1 MEPSHYE
8 VQATLKDGT
17 EIIIRA
23 IRPDDS
29 GPLREQFA
37 NLSLESV
44 RLRFHGLR
52 RAPSESEANRLADV
66 DFVDTVALA
75 ATPRSDP
82 KELIAGARYIVDE
95 EGSGHDSAEIA
106 FLVLDEYQGKGIG
119 SLMLRHLAI
128 IARAQGIREFKAD
141 VLADNERM
149 IRVFERSGL
158 LTKRSTS
165 FGVMRLVLTIP
176 ADPSA

>member
-8 VQATLKDGT
+8 TLATLKDGT

-29 GPLREQFA
+29 GPLREQFS

-52 RAPSESEANRLADV
+52 RAPSESEAKRAANV
-66 DFVDTVALA
+66 DFVDTVALV
-75 ATPRSDP
+75 ATPRCHP
-82 KELIAGARYIVDE
+82 EELSAGCRYIVDGD
-95 EGSGHDSAEIA
+95 GSGRDSAEIA
-106 FLVLDEYQGKGIG
+106 FLVLDDYQGKGIG
-119 SLMLRHLAI
+119 SLMLRYLAI

-141 VLADNERM
+141 VLSDNERM
-149 IRVFERSGL
+149 IRVFERSGFP
-158 LTKRSTS
+158 TRRSTS
-165 FGVMRLVLTIP
+165 FGVTRLV
-176 ADPSA
+176 

>member
-1 MEPSHYE
+1 MEPSQYE
-8 VQATLKDGT
+8 ALATLKDGT

-52 RAPSESEANRLADV
+52 RAPSEREAKRLADV
-66 DFVDTVALA
+66 DFVDTVALV

-82 KELIAGARYIVDE
+82 KELIAGARYIV
-95 EGSGHDSAEIA
+95 EGDSSRHDNAEIA
-106 FLVLDEYQGKGIG
+106 FLVLDEYQGRGIG

-149 IRVFERSGL
+149 IRVFERSGF

-165 FGVMRLVLTIP
+165 FGVMRLVLTIQTE
-176 ADPSA
+176 PSA